1 MIVDTWAAEVAANIT
16 EYHWRLAIIR
26 GIAIGSAIL
35 LCLAALGLLFEDY
48 FDE

>member
-1 MIVDTWAAEVAANIT
+1 MINPVEIAAGIN
-16 EYHWRLAIIR
+16 EYQFRLAIIR